1 VLEVLDYLMTVRAE
15 VVEELVLELEPALEL
30 EQLQLL
36 EHVETLGL
44 SEVQL
49 SEHWGW
55 ALL

>member
-1 VLEVLDYLMTVRAE
+1 MRVRAE